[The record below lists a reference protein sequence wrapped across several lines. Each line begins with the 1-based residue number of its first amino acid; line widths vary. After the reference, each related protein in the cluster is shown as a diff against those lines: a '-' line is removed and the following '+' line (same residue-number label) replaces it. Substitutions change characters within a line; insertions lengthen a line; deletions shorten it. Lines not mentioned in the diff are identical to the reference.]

1 MKEHY
6 YSAGSE
12 AFESNATT
20 GPHKS
25 HPFIEGR
32 SDFGTSVHILLST
45 LINAKTPK
53 RISEKMYCTGPVM

>member
-1 MKEHY
+1 MRGHY

-45 LINAKTPK
+45 LMLKLQK
-53 RISEKMYCTGPVM
+53 ELVKKCTAQDQ